1 MSVPSSAK
9 GVQVHWVAL
18 LIRIAGCSYGVS
30 LPLAGAVLVAVM
42 GRLPRRSLP
51 VRHPPQWLASFVRR
65 RTEPRNPGTAGA
77 WRSDPRVS
85 GASCCQGQWRELLT
99 VSGRRPPHVRA
110 HQLAHRPPGR
120 QPGGTPGAAGLVG
133 GVPGYGVGR
142 LAACACPSGM
152 ARAGSVPTS
161 YPDPARDVMICRLG
175 ATRHIN
181 SPGTRRRRVRDEA
194 CRGRGP
200 ESPPSPYGDART
212 SGDTAWPC
220 KSTSGV
226 SASGVSRPESCIPC
240 CLMTW

>member
-1 MSVPSSAK
+1 M
-9 GVQVHWVAL
+9 H
-18 LIRIAGCSYGVS
+18 VS
-30 LPLAGAVLVAVM
+30 LL
-42 GRLPRRSLP
+42 
-51 VRHPPQWLASFVRR
+51 
-65 RTEPRNPGTAGA
+65 TA
-77 WRSDPRVS
+77 
-85 GASCCQGQWRELLT
+85 
-99 VSGRRPPHVRA
+99 
-110 HQLAHRPPGR
+110 PPGR

-175 ATRHIN
+175 ATPHIN

-200 ESPPSPYGDART
+200 ESPPSPYGDARA

-226 SASGVSRPESCIPC
+226 SGLRSVTARELYPVLFDDMVSS
-240 CLMTW
+240 

>member
-1 MSVPSSAK
+1 MGGPANPDCGLFVWGLPPACGCGPCGRNGTTTAAVITGTASSSEVGVLRSAAYQAK
-9 GVQVHWVAL
+9 
-18 LIRIAGCSYGVS
+18 
-30 LPLAGAVLVAVM
+30 
-42 GRLPRRSLP
+42 
-51 VRHPPQWLASFVRR
+51 
-65 RTEPRNPGTAGA
+65 EPRHGRRMAI
-77 WRSDPRVS
+77 RS
-85 GASCCQGQWRELLT
+85 QGQWRELLT

-110 HQLAHRPPGR
+110 HQLARRPPGR

-175 ATRHIN
+175 ATPQIN
-181 SPGTRRRRVRDEA
+181 SPGTRRRRVRGEA